1 MSDIVG
7 IDIGRNTVKLV
18 SLSRNGNVLSLDSL
32 GEIKLP
38 MMEIKSDEEK
48 AKFLIETE
56 KLIKDLIND
65 LKIRPK
71 QVIAGLPEN
80 EVISRLV
87 RLPPL
92 KETEVMDALKFEA
105 ETFVP
110 YPLDEV
116 SIDYEIVEK
125 DDAGRLTI
133 FVVAAR
139 NKLIQSYLKLFK
151 SLGLELLALESPSIA
166 LRRLVKLNIT
176 TVERVMVVDLGEKF
190 TSIFNFNKGN
200 IYFSRS
206 IMVGGESITRAISL
220 GLSLDMASAEEYK
233 KAYGI
238 KETELE
244 GKIRVAVMP
253 VFNNIAEEVR
263 KAMALFMEDSGGKKV
278 ELLVLSGGGANLP
291 GLAEEFTKFFG
302 VEVQV
307 IQPYSKIDASKSQ
320 TQFNLNVDGCRF
332 ALATGLAMRGLVE

>member
-1 MSDIVG
+1 MSDLVG
-7 IDIGRNTVKLV
+7 IDIGRNTIKLV
-18 SLSRNGNVLSLDSL
+18 SLSKSGEVLSLDSL
-32 GEIKLP
+32 GEVNSP
-38 MMEIKSDEEK
+38 VMEIKTDEDRS
-48 AKFLIETE
+48 KFLVEVGVA
-56 KLIKDLIND
+56 IKTLLAD
-65 LKIRPK
+65 LKIKPK
-71 QVIAGLPEN
+71 QVVAGLPED

-92 KETEVMDALKFEA
+92 KESEIMDALKFEA

-110 YPLDEV
+110 YALDEV

-139 NKLIQSYLKLFK
+139 NKLIQSYVKLFK
-151 SLGLELLALESPSIA
+151 SLGLELLAIESSSVA
-166 LRRLVKLNIT
+166 LRRVIKININ
-176 TVERVMVVDLGEKF
+176 TVERLVVVDLGEKF
-190 TSIFNFNKGN
+190 SDIFNMNKGN
-200 IYFSRS
+200 IYFARS
-206 IMVGGESITRAISL
+206 ILVGGESITRAISL
-220 GLSLDMASAEEYK
+220 GLNLDMASAEEYK
-233 KAYGI
+233 KAYGM

-253 VFNNIAEEVR
+253 VFNNIAEEIR
-263 KAMALFMEDSGGKKV
+263 KAMALFMEDNGGKKV

-291 GLAEEFTKFFG
+291 GMAEELTRLLG

-307 IQPYSKIDASKSQ
+307 MQPFSKIDATKIK

-332 ALATGLAMRGLVE
+332 GLAVGLAMRGLME